1 MQKSLFVSRFLNAID
16 PFNLGVLLSR
26 FQIKNDCIYGVCSYK
41 ASEFVHGYE
50 ESKTQVLN
58 ALNRLS
64 AHPIWQFN
72 QESVTKIKGTF
83 VFILENDLHLDENS
97 FYKKLL
103 NALIDNDFFNR
114 SHSMTPNQRLFLSGF
129 FESRGSID
137 TKLNFLTSD
146 YFFHSPLEFNK
157 FHYLIDFFNIPSE
170 ALNFNFREL
179 QPEYA
184 QSINQRNAQFRIYLN
199 WYLYHIGLFNP
210 YKARIASVRLKT
222 DLEPY
227 NGFYDKSYN
236 GIYYKLK
243 DRPTTEYRGNSFMER
258 AHFYLKNVYQQDLD
272 DKSIK
277 KLREQLGLIQKSEE
291 FRRDSKIINFYRLS
305 TPNVCSA
312 CCSDYDIKE
321 RSFISLPLYKI
332 TQDSDSYYTE
342 IHHVISLGK
351 NKELDVLA
359 NLAKLCPACHRALKK
374 APSEEGFQKRLIR
387 NILNRN
393 KDNLEFAQLR
403 FETDDFLTLIDRIY
417 ESLK

>member
-1 MQKSLFVSRFLNAID
+1 MLVSHFLNATD

-26 FQIKNDCIYGVCSYK
+26 FQIKNGYIYGVCSYK
-41 ASEFVHGYE
+41 ASKFIHGYE

-58 ALNRLS
+58 ALNTLS
-64 AHPIWQFN
+64 KHQIWRFN

-103 NALIDNDFFNR
+103 NSLIDNDFFNR
-114 SHSMTPNQRLFLSGF
+114 SHSMTPNQKRFLRGF

-137 TKLNFLTSD
+137 TQRNFLTLD
-146 YFFHSPLEFNK
+146 YFFHSPLEFKK

-184 QSINQRNAQFRIYLN
+184 QGINQRNAQLRIYLN

-210 YKARIASVRLKT
+210 YKARIAHHICKT
-222 DLEPY
+222 TLVD
-227 NGFYDKSYN
+227 D
-236 GIYYKLK
+236 GIYYKLR
-243 DRPTTEYRGNSFMER
+243 DRPTTEYRGNSFIER
-258 AHFYLKNVYQQDLD
+258 AHFYLKNVHQQDLD
-272 DKSIK
+272 DKSIE
-277 KLREQLGLIQKSEE
+277 KLREQLGWIQKSEE
-291 FRRDSKIINFYRLS
+291 FRRDSKIINFYRIS
-305 TPNVCSA
+305 TPNVCNA
-312 CCSDYDIKE
+312 CCGDYDIKE

-332 TQDSDSYYTE
+332 TQNPDSYYTE

-351 NKELDVLA
+351 DKESDVLA
-359 NLAKLCPACHRALKK
+359 NLSKLCPACHRALKK
-374 APSEEGFQKRLIR
+374 GASEEGFQKRLIE
-387 NILNRN
+387 NILNHN

-403 FETDDFLTLIDRIY
+403 FETDDFPTLINRIY

>member
-1 MQKSLFVSRFLNAID
+1 MFVSRFLNAID

-26 FQIKNDCIYGVCSYK
+26 FQIKNGCIYGVCSYK
-41 ASEFVHGYE
+41 ASKFIHGYE

-58 ALNRLS
+58 ALNTLS
-64 AHPIWQFN
+64 KHQICRFN
-72 QESVTKIKGTF
+72 QGSVTKIKGTF
-83 VFILENDLHLDENS
+83 VFILENDLQLDENS

-103 NALIDNDFFNR
+103 NSLIDNDFFNR
-114 SHSMTPNQRLFLSGF
+114 SHFFNRSRSMTPNQRLFLSGF

-137 TKLNFLTSD
+137 TQRNFLTSD
-146 YFFHSPLEFNK
+146 YFFHSPLEFKK

-184 QSINQRNAQFRIYLN
+184 QGINQRNAQFRIYLN

-210 YKARIASVRLKT
+210 YKARIAHHIFKT
-222 DLEPY
+222 TLVD
-227 NGFYDKSYN
+227 D
-236 GIYYKLK
+236 GIYYKLR
-243 DRPTTEYRGNSFMER
+243 DRPTTEYRGNSFIER
-258 AHFYLKNVYQQDLD
+258 AHFYLKNVHQQDLD
-272 DKSIK
+272 DKSIE
-277 KLREQLGLIQKSEE
+277 KLREQLGWIQENEE
-291 FRRDSKIINFYRLS
+291 FRRDSKIINFYRIS
-305 TPNVCSA
+305 TPNVCNA
-312 CCSDYDIKE
+312 CCGDYHIKE

-332 TQDSDSYYTE
+332 TQNPNSYYTE

-351 NKELDVLA
+351 DKELDVLA

-374 APSEEGFQKRLIR
+374 GSSEERFQKRLIE
-387 NILNRN
+387 NILNHN

-403 FETDDFLTLIDRIY
+403 FETDDFPTLINRIY

>member
-1 MQKSLFVSRFLNAID
+1 MLISRFLNAID

-26 FQIKNDCIYGVCSYK
+26 FQIKNGCIYGVCSYK
-41 ASEFVHGYE
+41 ASKFVHGYE
-50 ESKTQVLN
+50 ESKAPVLN
-58 ALNRLS
+58 ALNTLS
-64 AHPIWQFN
+64 VHPIWRFN
-72 QESVTKIKGTF
+72 QGSVTKIKGTF

-103 NALIDNDFFNR
+103 NSLIDNDFFNR
-114 SHSMTPNQRLFLSGF
+114 SRSMTPNQRLFLSGF

-137 TKLNFLTSD
+137 TQRNFLTLD
-146 YFFHSPLEFNK
+146 YFFHSPLEFKK

-179 QPEYA
+179 QPEYV
-184 QSINQRNAQFRIYLN
+184 QGINQRNAQFRIYLD
-199 WYLYHIGLFNP
+199 WYLHYIGLFNL
-210 YKARIASVRLKT
+210 YKARIAHHIFKT
-222 DLEPY
+222 TLAHD
-227 NGFYDKSYN
+227 
-236 GIYYKLK
+236 GIYYKLR
-243 DRPTTEYRGNSFMER
+243 DRPTTEYRGNSFIER

-272 DKSIK
+272 DKSIER
-277 KLREQLGLIQKSEE
+277 LREQLGWIQESEE
-291 FRRDSKIINFYRLS
+291 FRRDSKIINFYRIS

-312 CCSDYDIKE
+312 CCGDYDIKE

-332 TQDSDSYYTE
+332 TQNPNSYYTE

-351 NKELDVLA
+351 NRELDVLA

-374 APSEEGFQKRLIR
+374 GSSEEGFQKRLIR
-387 NILNRN
+387 NILNHN

-403 FETDDFLTLIDRIY
+403 FETDDFPTLINRIY

>member
-1 MQKSLFVSRFLNAID
+1 MLVSYFLNAID

-26 FQIKNDCIYGVCSYK
+26 FQIKNGCIYGVCSYK
-41 ASEFVHGYE
+41 ASKFIHGYE
-50 ESKTQVLN
+50 ESKVQVLN
-58 ALNRLS
+58 ALNTLS
-64 AHPIWQFN
+64 VHPIWRFN
-72 QESVTKIKGTF
+72 QGSVTKIIGTF
-83 VFILENDLHLDENS
+83 VFVLENDLQLDESS

-103 NALIDNDFFNR
+103 NSLIDNDFFNR
-114 SHSMTPNQRLFLSGF
+114 SHFRSRSMTPNQKLFLSGF

-137 TKLNFLTSD
+137 TQRNFLTLD
-146 YFFHSPLEFNK
+146 YFFHSSLEFKK

-184 QSINQRNAQFRIYLN
+184 QGINQRNAQFRIYLN

-210 YKARIASVRLKT
+210 YKAQIAHHIFKT
-222 DLEPY
+222 TLVD
-227 NGFYDKSYN
+227 D
-236 GIYYKLK
+236 GIYYKLR
-243 DRPTTEYRGNSFMER
+243 DRPTTEYRGNSFIER
-258 AHFYLKNVYQQDLD
+258 AHFYLKNVHQQDLD
-272 DKSIK
+272 DKSIE
-277 KLREQLGLIQKSEE
+277 KLREQLGWIQESEE
-291 FRRDSKIINFYRLS
+291 FRRDSKIINFYRIS

-312 CCSDYDIKE
+312 CCGDYDIKE

-332 TQDSDSYYTE
+332 TQNPNSYYTE

-351 NKELDVLA
+351 DKELDVLA

-374 APSEEGFQKRLIR
+374 GASEEGFQKRLIE

-403 FETDDFLTLIDRIY
+403 FETDDFPTLINRIY

>member
-1 MQKSLFVSRFLNAID
+1 MLVSHFLNAID

-26 FQIKNDCIYGVCSYK
+26 FQIKNGCIYGVCSYR
-41 ASEFVHGYE
+41 ASKFIHGYE
-50 ESKTQVLN
+50 ESKAQVLN
-58 ALNRLS
+58 ALNTLS
-64 AHPIWQFN
+64 VHPIWRFN

-83 VFILENDLHLDENS
+83 VFILENDLLLDENA

-103 NALIDNDFFNR
+103 NSLIDNDFFNR
-114 SHSMTPNQRLFLSGF
+114 SNLMNLMTLNQKRFLSGF

-137 TKLNFLTSD
+137 TQRNFLTLD

-179 QPEYA
+179 QHEHA
-184 QSINQRNAQFRIYLN
+184 QGINQRNAQFRIYLD
-199 WYLYHIGLFNP
+199 WYLHHIGLFNP
-210 YKARIASVRLKT
+210 YKARIAEHVFKT
-222 DLEPY
+222 TLIYDGIYHKLSYPPTTKY
-227 NGFYDKSYN
+227 HGNGF
-236 GIYYKLK
+236 
-243 DRPTTEYRGNSFMER
+243 TER

-272 DKSIK
+272 DKSIE
-277 KLREQLGLIQKSEE
+277 KLREQLGWIQKSEE
-291 FRRDSKIINFYRLS
+291 FKRDSKIINFYRIS

-312 CCSDYDIKE
+312 CCDDYDIKE
-321 RSFISLPLYKI
+321 RSFLSLPLYQI
-332 TQDSDSYYTE
+332 TQKSDSYYTE

-351 NKELDVLA
+351 DKELDVLE

-374 APSEEGFQKRLIR
+374 GSSEEEFQKRLIGK
-387 NILNRN
+387 ILNRN

-403 FETDDFLTLIDRIY
+403 FETDDLSTLIDKVY

>member
-1 MQKSLFVSRFLNAID
+1 MLVSCFLNAID

-26 FQIKNDCIYGVCSYK
+26 FQIKNGCIYGVCSYK
-41 ASEFVHGYE
+41 ASKFVHGYE

-58 ALNRLS
+58 ALNALS
-64 AHPIWQFN
+64 VHPIWRFN
-72 QESVTKIKGTF
+72 QGSVTKIKGTF
-83 VFILENDLHLDENS
+83 VFILENDLQLDENS

-103 NALIDNDFFNR
+103 NSLIDNDFFNR
-114 SHSMTPNQRLFLSGF
+114 SHFLNRPRSMTHNQRLFLSGF

-137 TKLNFLTSD
+137 TQRNFLTLD
-146 YFFHSPLEFNK
+146 YFFHSPLEFKK

-184 QSINQRNAQFRIYLN
+184 QGINQRNTQFRVYLD

-210 YKARIASVRLKT
+210 YKAQIAHHIFKT
-222 DLEPY
+222 TLAHD
-227 NGFYDKSYN
+227 
-236 GIYYKLK
+236 GIYYKLSYP
-243 DRPTTEYRGNSFMER
+243 PTTEYRGNSFIER

-272 DKSIK
+272 DKNIE
-277 KLREQLGLIQKSEE
+277 KLREQLGWIQESEE
-291 FRRDSKIINFYRLS
+291 FRRDSKIINFYRIS

-312 CCSDYDIKE
+312 CCGDYDIKE
-321 RSFISLPLYKI
+321 RSFISLALYKI
-332 TQDSDSYYTE
+332 TQNPNSYYTE

-374 APSEEGFQKRLIR
+374 GSSEEGFQKRLIE
-387 NILNRN
+387 NILNHN

-403 FETDDFLTLIDRIY
+403 FETDDFPTLINRIY

>member
-1 MQKSLFVSRFLNAID
+1 MFVSRFLNAID

-26 FQIKNDCIYGVCSYK
+26 FQIKNGCIYGVCSYK
-41 ASEFVHGYE
+41 ASKFVHDYGYE

-58 ALNRLS
+58 ALNTLS
-64 AHPIWQFN
+64 AHQIWRFN

-83 VFILENDLHLDENS
+83 VFILE
-97 FYKKLL
+97 
-103 NALIDNDFFNR
+103 NDFFNR

-137 TKLNFLTSD
+137 TQRNFLTLD
-146 YFFHSPLEFNK
+146 YFFHSPLEFKK

-184 QSINQRNAQFRIYLN
+184 QGINQRNAQFRVYLN

-210 YKARIASVRLKT
+210 YKVRIAHRIFKT
-222 DLEPY
+222 TLVD
-227 NGFYDKSYN
+227 D
-236 GIYYKLK
+236 GIYYKLR
-243 DRPTTEYRGNSFMER
+243 DRPTTEYRGNSFIER
-258 AHFYLKNVYQQDLD
+258 AHFYLKNVHQQDLD
-272 DKSIK
+272 DKSIE
-277 KLREQLGLIQKSEE
+277 KLREQLGWIQESEE
-291 FRRDSKIINFYRLS
+291 FRRDSKIINFYRIS

-312 CCSDYDIKE
+312 CCGDYDIKE

-332 TQDSDSYYTE
+332 TQNPNSYYTE
-342 IHHVISLGK
+342 IHHVIPLGK

-359 NLAKLCPACHRALKK
+359 NLAKLCLACHRALKK
-374 APSEEGFQKRLIR
+374 GASEEGFQKRLIE
-387 NILNRN
+387 NILNHN

-403 FETDDFLTLIDRIY
+403 FETDDFPTLINRIY